1 MDNGKRNLAGRS
13 PQLVG
18 DGEGGGGEDEVEE
31 DEEQCHTR
39 FPFLNWELCLGR
51 AVCCRKIYLYL
62 DCGTI
67 AGSSGAEA

>member
-31 DEEQCHTR
+31 DEEQCHAS
-39 FPFLNWELCLGR
+39 FPFLYWELRLGR